1 MNFLAK
7 FLPIHQEKSINRPKQ
22 SHTTQWQYDPFF
34 QQAVK
39 QQPLSTGD
47 VNHLPV
53 KYFDASS
60 LIAFFL
66 VDYKKAQ
73 QVVRSHQVEV
83 IKLARNKALF
93 SIAFYDYRELT
104 DGNPY
109 FEVSPVIL
117 VRPKQAGYHAKS
129 KLPLLD
135 MALPTDRRNTGFWV
149 VDLPVTDKLAC
160 VAGVEGWG
168 YPKFVTEID
177 FRLSDDGFMGAV
189 KHPQDNTQDIV
200 RLQGQFGNRVPAPW
214 SDLVLYSEL
223 DGDLIRATSN
233 TRTINGAK
241 LAGKG
246 DFVLTVGQS
255 THPMAQRLRQ
265 LGVDGAQPLSVTY
278 TDSLQ
283 LRLNEGVVF
292 GEALQID

>member
-1 MNFLAK
+1 MHK
-7 FLPIHQEKSINRPKQ
+7 TK
-22 SHTTQWQYDPFF
+22 QWQYDPFF

-39 QQPLSTGD
+39 AKTLSTGD

-73 QVVRSHQVEV
+73 QVVHSHQVEV
-83 IKLARNKALF
+83 VTLPRNKALF
-93 SIAFYDYRELT
+93 SVAFYDYRELT

-109 FEVSPVIL
+109 FEVASVIL
-117 VRPKQAGYHAKS
+117 VQPKQRGYHGKS

-135 MALPTDRRNTGFWV
+135 MMLPTDRRNTGFWV

-168 YPKFVTEID
+168 YPKFVTSID
-177 FRLSDDGFMGAV
+177 FKLSDDGFMGAV
-189 KHPQDNTQDIV
+189 KHPRDDTQDIV
-200 RLQGQFGNRVPAPW
+200 RLQGQFGNSVPAPW

-223 DGDLIRATSN
+223 DGNLIRATSN
-233 TRTINGAK
+233 TRTLNGAK

-246 DFVLTVGQS
+246 NFVLQVGKS
-255 THPMAQRLRQ
+255 THPMAQRLRK
-265 LGVDGAQPLSVTY
+265 LGLDGASPLSVTY

-292 GEALQID
+292 GQALPTH